1 LASKS
6 FAEGPRAGVLEST
19 VKSQDGGVSES
30 LCDFAEALDFA
41 SLPHA
46 VREQN
51 KFAILD
57 IFGNAIAGA
66 HFSEGEREIRAY
78 ALGASCGGRS
88 TLWAT
93 GERCAPGPA
102 ALVNAI
108 HARGLDYDDIIPF
121 PQIHVAVHVVPALV
135 ALAEDRQGA
144 VTGHDF
150 LTAAA
155 VGCELQARLTRAIA
169 PFFGSGLPSLLSSQI
184 FGYFSAALA
193 CARLMELESRASRSA
208 LGLALMHAAGTE
220 EMVVHA
226 ARSMGK
232 MLYAGFSNQGGLQC
246 AMMAAFGVLAE
257 GEPLT
262 GQAGLFA
269 ALYGGKFNASALTD
283 SLGSE
288 YYSLIRCFKS
298 APGTLAA
305 HSFAEAAIS
314 LKDEL
319 NAPIEDIE
327 RIVLHVGGWGRAMCE
342 PIDLRRHPTSASAA
356 MNSIPYVVAKAIA
369 NGKIDLADFQEPG
382 RAQISA
388 RAIASRIDYEFSPSL
403 SKVDGL
409 EEATVEFILSNGAA
423 VRKTVRVPL
432 GHPERPL
439 SRERVIAKF
448 KQNVACSGRPDLL
461 ARADQIVERVL
472 QLEKEPD
479 VAAFTDAMFGNNNNG
494 AGR

>member
-1 LASKS
+1 
-6 FAEGPRAGVLEST
+6 VLDST
-19 VKSQDGGVSES
+19 IKSQDGQVCGS
-30 LCDFAEALDFA
+30 LCDFVEALGFA
-41 SLPHA
+41 NLPHD

-51 KFAILD
+51 KLAILD

-66 HFSEGEREIRAY
+66 HFAEGESEIRAY
-78 ALGASCGGRS
+78 ALAASHSGRS
-88 TLWAT
+88 TLWAS
-93 GERCAPGPA
+93 GERCAPGLA
-102 ALVNAI
+102 ALVNATN
-108 HARGLDYDDIIPF
+108 ARGLDYDDIIPF
-121 PQIHVAVHVVPALV
+121 PQIHVSVHVVPALI
-135 ALAEDRQGA
+135 ALAEDRKGA
-144 VTGHDF
+144 VTGRDF
-150 LTAAA
+150 LTAAV

-193 CARLMELESRASRSA
+193 CARLMKLDSRTSRSA

-246 AMMAAFGVLAE
+246 AMMAASGIVAE

-269 ALYGGKFNASALTD
+269 ALYGGKFDAGALTD
-283 SLGSE
+283 RLGSE
-288 YYSLIRCFKS
+288 FYSLNRCFKS

-305 HSFAEAAIS
+305 HSFAEAAIL
-314 LKDEL
+314 LKREL
-319 NAPIEDIE
+319 NAPIDVIE
-327 RIVLHVGGWGRAMCE
+327 KIVLYVGGWGRAMCE

-356 MNSIPYVVAKAIA
+356 MNSIPFVVAKAVA
-369 NGKIDLADFQEPG
+369 NGVVDLADFQEAG
-382 RAQISA
+382 RAQAAA
-388 RAIASRIDYEFSPSL
+388 RTVASRIDYEFSPAL

-409 EEATVEFILSNGAA
+409 EEATVEFILSNGSA

-439 SRERVIAKF
+439 SRDQAIAKF
-448 KQNVACSGRPDLL
+448 RKNAAFSDRSDLVART
-461 ARADQIVERVL
+461 DQIVERVL
-472 QLEKEPD
+472 QLENEPD
-479 VAAFTDAMFGNNNNG
+479 MAAFTGAMFGNNNDG
-494 AGR
+494 VGR